1 MNVDLQKLRRHLN
14 SLKLDV
20 AEREFNRFRQQ
31 ANTVD
36 VTKESELYLT
46 QSITLETQKI
56 QLEQQVAEASSK
68 YMDEHP
74 MMQQMN
80 AQLAAINKK
89 IAELDGTLKRLPE
102 LQRQYLQLF
111 REVEVKQQLYTGL
124 LNSYQ
129 QLRIAK
135 AGEIG
140 NVRIVDTAVEPIQP
154 IKPKKLQILIL
165 SIFLGGFLGTLLALL
180 RNMMRSGIKDAA
192 QIENELDLPVYAT
205 VPRSLIQE
213 SRINLLKKKK
223 NIPILAVKDGGDIA
237 IEMHCQALPL
247 RLGNLLL
254 LLTLQPFWRK
264 VENGYSSLTVIC
276 VVVIYINISML
287 ISNRV

>member
-1 MNVDLQKLRRHLN
+1 M
-14 SLKLDV
+14 
-20 AEREFNRFRQQ
+20 
-31 ANTVD
+31 
-36 VTKESELYLT
+36 
-46 QSITLETQKI
+46 
-56 QLEQQVAEASSK
+56 
-68 YMDEHP
+68 
-74 MMQQMN
+74 
-80 AQLAAINKK
+80 
-89 IAELDGTLKRLPE
+89 
-102 LQRQYLQLF
+102 F

-213 SRINLLKKKK
+213 SHINLLKRK

-237 IEMHCQALPL
+237 IESLRSMRTAIHFALMNASNNVIVLSGPAL
-247 RLGNLLL
+247 RLGNL
-254 LLTLQPFWRK
+254 
-264 VENGYSSLTVIC
+264 YYC
-276 VVVIYINISML
+276 
-287 ISNRV
+287 